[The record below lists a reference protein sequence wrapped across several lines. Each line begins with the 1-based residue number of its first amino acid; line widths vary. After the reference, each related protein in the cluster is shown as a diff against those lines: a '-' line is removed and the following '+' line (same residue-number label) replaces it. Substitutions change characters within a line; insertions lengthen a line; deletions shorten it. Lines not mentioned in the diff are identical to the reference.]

1 MPPLY
6 HGDRAASIRS
16 CPVWRP
22 GGGADTAGT
31 IDTVSIECP
40 EDRGPGDELW
50 VETGLA
56 AGEIKVSIPDGV
68 LPGDTFEV
76 SLDLDMREKVDSKD
90 TLPEWFF
97 PWPQDTVKPNWRK
110 SALLLIDLQNYL
122 GNPDV
127 GLIKM
132 MREDPAVDPEW
143 ELYYVPRVFKVIENT
158 KKLLHAYR
166 MLGQ

>member
-1 MPPLY
+1 M
-6 HGDRAASIRS
+6 
-16 CPVWRP
+16 
-22 GGGADTAGT
+22 
-31 IDTVSIECP
+31 
-40 EDRGPGDELW
+40 
-50 VETGLA
+50 
-56 AGEIKVSIPDGV
+56 GEIKVIVPDDV
-68 LPGDTFEV
+68 LPGDTFEIL
-76 SLDLDMREKVDSKD
+76 LDGDAREKVDSKK

-97 PWPQDTVKPNWRK
+97 PWPQDTVQPNWGK

-143 ELYYVPRVFKVIENT
+143 ELYYVPRVVKVVENT